1 MNQKLYLLSHLQF
14 VFQNN
19 YCYNVFFITIVTFDF
34 EQKNFI
40 VVKFSKTFNNR
51 LRKKFLFKLID
62 LIKLLLLILIVLKFV
77 VFEIFKFSIL
87 IKIRIF
93 VIVVIVALTF

>member
-1 MNQKLYLLSHLQF
+1 M
-14 VFQNN
+14 
-19 YCYNVFFITIVTFDF
+19 IIMTFNF
-34 EQKNFI
+34 EQKYFD

-51 LRKKFLFKLID
+51 LRKKILFKLID

>member
-1 MNQKLYLLSHLQF
+1 M
-14 VFQNN
+14 
-19 YCYNVFFITIVTFDF
+19 FFFMTIVTFDF

-51 LRKKFLFKLID
+51 SRKKFLFKLID